1 MNDVDR
7 KFKINKL
14 VDIAVLDFSCF
25 TLCLKYFVFNIVVP
39 PTSIDTKRK
48 VMTS

>member
-1 MNDVDR
+1 MNDIDR

-14 VDIAVLDFSCF
+14 VDIAVLDLSCF

-39 PTSIDTKRK
+39 PTSIGINSKL
-48 VMTS
+48 